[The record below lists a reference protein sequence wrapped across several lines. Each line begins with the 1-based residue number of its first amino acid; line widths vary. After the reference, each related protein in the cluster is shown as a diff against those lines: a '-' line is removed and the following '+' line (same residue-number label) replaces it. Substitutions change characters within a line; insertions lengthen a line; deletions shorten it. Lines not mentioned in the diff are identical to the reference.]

1 MIFHGD
7 FFLRCF
13 NTGSLQKKNLTEL
26 KGEID
31 KFSFIW
37 KLQYP
42 YLLSLTDRTRPRI
55 SKDIEEF
62 NNTINQ
68 KDRIDIY
75 RTILPMTKE
84 CLLLSSIHG
93 IFTKIE
99 HNQGHKTTHINIKQ
113 LN

>member
-1 MIFHGD
+1 MSMHQ
-7 FFLRCF
+7 
-13 NTGSLQKKNLTEL
+13 TAKLQNIWIKKKNLTEL

-75 RTILPMTKE
+75 RTLHPNTA
-84 CLLLSSIHG
+84 H
-93 IFTKIE
+93 IFFKSPE
-99 HNQGHKTTHINIKQ
+99 HSPR
-113 LN
+113 